1 MRIKISICLLFSLF
15 GLLNTFAQEK
25 QISGVVKNPQGLPQA
40 NVLVQL
46 KGKATGSTQTNAEGK
61 YTILAQEGDVLV
73 FSWG

>member
-1 MRIKISICLLFSLF
+1 MCDLKFVYLRENKNLIFMRIKISICLLFSLF

-46 KGKATGSTQTNAEGK
+46 KGKATGS
-61 YTILAQEGDVLV
+61 I
-73 FSWG
+73 